1 MVEMNDITLERC
13 APSEEAISDNLW
25 SDDARLLALAKAG
38 NEDAYT
44 ELIKQASPVALRAVR
59 RILRTEADAEDA
71 LQEALIRSYLKLYT
85 FDGRAKFS
93 TWFTRIAINSALMI
107 RRRYRRSHEVSL
119 AGDQETN
126 DWMISSLVDPH
137 LSPFERLQ
145 ICQEYEVLH
154 HVIDSLPFSLRE
166 GLLVRCSDDASIRDI
181 AVQLHLS
188 VSATKTR
195 LLRARRAVIAAANAR
210 LMPSWGSARR
220 ASRKQR

>member
-1 MVEMNDITLERC
+1 MVKMNDISLERP
-13 APSEEAISDNLW
+13 APSEDAISDNLR

-38 NEDAYT
+38 DEDAYT

-107 RRRYRRSHEVSL
+107 RRRYSRSHEVAL
-119 AGDQETN
+119 VGGQETN
-126 DWMISSLVDPH
+126 DWMLSSLVDPH
-137 LSPFERLQ
+137 PNPFERLR

-154 HVIDSLPFSLRE
+154 HAIDSLPPSLKE
-166 GLLVRCSDDASIRDI
+166 GLLVRCSDDASISDI
-181 AVQLHLS
+181 AVRLHLS

-195 LLRARRAVIAAANAR
+195 LLRARRAVIAEASAR
-210 LMPSWGSARR
+210 LMPS
-220 ASRKQR
+220 